1 MEKLC
6 NQKTKFTEI
15 NINFKNKFS
24 DEYFKLVDNIGELF
38 FEDIIYV
45 SNYGEVY
52 NKSQDRL
59 FDYENST
66 INLRIRNSGT
76 KGISRWNLTTNMF
89 GISNTEYEDRRRSKK
104 QSYGY
109 GIQNSKKNKIKKP
122 DQYVITNDNKTNI
135 IKDYLINKEIIEDKT
150 PDFVMDDIE
159 IELFK
164 YKYIHNEILQQKNN
178 LEIKIKDLENKIK
191 IKHETTDN
199 KYKNTVM
206 YMIRP
211 KYNNFYMY
219 VGHTVDKDRRLK
231 EHMRATLSDNK
242 KLYKTIRETG
252 GWEQWEMI
260 EISTYTC
267 NCREDALKIEQEW
280 CEKLR
285 PNLNSNSPFA

>member
-6 NQKTKFTEI
+6 NPKTKFTEI
-15 NINFKNKFS
+15 NINFKNKFN
-24 DEYFKLVDNIGELF
+24 DEYFKLVDNIGEEF

-66 INLRIRNSGT
+66 INLRIRNSIT
-76 KGISRWNLTTNMF
+76 KGISRWNLTTNIF

-191 IKHETTDN
+191 IKYETTDN

-242 KLYKTIRETG
+242 KIYKTIRETG

-260 EISTYTC
+260 EISTYAC

-285 PNLNSNSPFA
+285 PNLNSTSPFA